1 MHFQGRSHIF
11 VLSNNPSIG
20 SHPTKMKV
28 IPFLP
33 NYMYC
38 FLPSDANHHGSLR
51 VVDHIP
57 SFLKSFKFL
66 LEVDKVSTHLD
77 PINTLPLS

>member
-20 SHPTKMKV
+20 CHPRKMKV

-33 NYMYC
+33 NHMYC
-38 FLPSDANHHGSLR
+38 FLPSGANQHGSLQ

-57 SFLKSFKFL
+57 SFLKLFKFL
-66 LEVDKVSTHLD
+66 LEVDKVFTHLD
-77 PINTLPLS
+77 PINTLLLF

>member
-1 MHFQGRSHIF
+1 MHFQGSSHIF
-11 VLSNNPSIG
+11 VFSNNPSIG
-20 SHPTKMKV
+20 SHPAKMKI

-33 NYMYC
+33 NSMYC
-38 FLPSDANHHGSLR
+38 FLPSDANQHGSLQ

-66 LEVDKVSTHLD
+66 LDVDKVFTNLD
-77 PINTLPLS
+77 LITLLLF